1 MNAAAANEL
10 RGFMRKLVLKLML
23 GVVVL
28 WGVGCAATKTAP
40 QLVPPAPPKPPE
52 NPWSWLPES
61 STVIGRVAID
71 ELRKTA
77 LWPLWS
83 EIEGEQKL
91 ASWVD
96 LPKVSRVTFGGTGQS
111 REDMSYVAV
120 LEGAF
125 GETELSLLA
134 QRDQVSAEQRGLLTV
149 YHKPEGYWTQLT
161 PRLIVMCTPDR
172 IDALVLRASQG
183 DGTLI
188 KEGALYKSLAER
200 VQLEGAHVVVLA
212 DELAG
217 EGRERLEQRAS
228 RYGLGSLTREAARV
242 GVSIEVGSE
251 YRLVALAETAD
262 EQKANALSGDVK
274 QKLDEVASNFFV
286 RMLGIGA
293 LLSKVRVSNDSRY
306 VFVRGNV
313 PEVDFN
319 EVIKRV
325 HSALSLAN
333 GAGSLG
339 ELP

>member
-1 MNAAAANEL
+1 
-10 RGFMRKLVLKLML
+10 MRKLVLTLML
-23 GVVVL
+23 GAVVL
-28 WGVGCAATKTAP
+28 VGVGCAGTKTSSA
-40 QLVPPAPPKPPE
+40 VPAPPKPPE
-52 NPWSWLPES
+52 NPWSWLPEG
-61 STVIGRVAID
+61 STVVGRIAID

-83 EIEGEQKL
+83 EIEGEQRL

-96 LPKVSRVTFGGTGQS
+96 LPKVTRVTFGGTGQS

-120 LEGAF
+120 LEGPF
-125 GETELSLLA
+125 GETELSVLA
-134 QRDQVSAEQRGLLTV
+134 QRDQVSAERRGLLTV
-149 YHKPEGYWTQLT
+149 YKKPEGYWTQIT

-188 KEGALYKSLAER
+188 KEGALYKALGER
-200 VQLEGAHVVVLA
+200 VKLDTAHVGLLA
-212 DELAG
+212 DDASG
-217 EGRERLEQRAS
+217 VGREQLEQRAA
-228 RYGLGSLTREAARV
+228 RFGLGSLMRDATRV
-242 GVSIEVGSE
+242 GLGIEVGSE
-251 YRLVALAETAD
+251 YRAVAVAETAD
-262 EQKANALSGDVK
+262 EQKANALSGEMK
-274 QKLDEVASNFFV
+274 QTLDSVASNFFV
-286 RMLGIGA
+286 RMLGIGS
-293 LLSKVRVSNDSRY
+293 LLAKVRVSNDTRY

-319 EVIKRV
+319 EVIQRV